1 MAAASS
7 GHGRRPQPR
16 RSGGRGPRRIQP
28 ARVASATAAAPAVAA
43 SETERVAQAERRAWL
58 HWHRKQRRLLEWG
71 AACFP
76 MERDASALPLASSG
90 TTESAIS
97 RVMLESV
104 SDAQAPHV
112 AADRDL
118 HRTSAGVRRLLSQRR
133 GANALLDEAAS
144 LGQLAT
150 MPVFA
155 VGPPTYPSRALCNVC
170 GYWGDIKCMACG
182 EPCCSRACMQTH
194 RETRCER
201 Q

>member
-16 RSGGRGPRRIQP
+16 RSGGRGPRRVQP
-28 ARVASATAAAPAVAA
+28 ARAASAAAAAA

-71 AACFP
+71 AACFR
-76 MERDASALPLASSG
+76 MERDASALPLATSG

-155 VGPPTYPSRALCNVC
+155 VGPPTYLSL
-170 GYWGDIKCMACG
+170 I
-182 EPCCSRACMQTH
+182 H
-194 RETRCER
+194 I
-201 Q
+201 